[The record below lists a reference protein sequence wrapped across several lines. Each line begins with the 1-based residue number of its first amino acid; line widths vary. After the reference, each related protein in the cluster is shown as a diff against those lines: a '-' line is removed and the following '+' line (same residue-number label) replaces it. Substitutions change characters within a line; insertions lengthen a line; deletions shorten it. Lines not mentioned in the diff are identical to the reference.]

1 MLLSYYFI
9 IFAKN
14 IYTMDEIK
22 YLPTDYF
29 SNKSVIETPWSVD
42 PELIEISGYRPI
54 LRNRVISTEE
64 NSNDITTDPTKE
76 TKSKQETY
84 TKPKQETYTKPVQ
97 ETVQAKTV
105 STQMPQNVVK
115 PKQQI
120 NAQEVVEPKEGKIY
134 TNSQDF
140 VRDMTAAYTKALTAK
155 GISTDYAKMLVAQ
168 DALESNW
175 GKSSLSKDFNFGG
188 IKAVE
193 GTPFVEKETKEHD
206 PKKGMYTTK
215 AKFRKFNSLDDYVNY
230 KINLLNGKRYQAF
243 TGDPSQFYHRVK
255 AGGYATDP
263 KYVEKLMKIYNNPIF
278 SAKQGGSLP
287 SRIDVLV
294 EKFNKQFNK

>member
-1 MLLSYYFI
+1 
-9 IFAKN
+9 
-14 IYTMDEIK
+14 MDEIK
-22 YLPTDYF
+22 YLPIDYS
-29 SNKSVIETPWSVD
+29 SNKNIVETSWSID

-54 LRNRVISTEE
+54 LRNRVVSTKE
-64 NSNDITTDPTKE
+64 NSNDITTDSAQE

-84 TKPKQETYTKPVQ
+84 TKPAQK
-97 ETVQAKTV
+97 TVRAKTV
-105 STQMPQNVVK
+105 STQMSHNDIK

-120 NAQEVVEPKEGKIY
+120 SIQEAAELKEGKIY
-134 TNSQDF
+134 TNPQDF

-206 PKKGMYTTK
+206 SEKGMYTTK
-215 AKFRKFNSLDDYVNY
+215 AKFRKFNSLDDYANY

-243 TGDPSQFYHRVK
+243 IGDPSQFYDRVK

-263 KYVEKLMKIYNNPIF
+263 NYVEKLTKIYNSPIF
-278 SAKQGGSLP
+278 SAKQGGNIP
-287 SRIDVLV
+287 SRIDILF

>member
-1 MLLSYYFI
+1 
-9 IFAKN
+9 
-14 IYTMDEIK
+14 MDEIK
-22 YLPTDYF
+22 YLPIDYS
-29 SNKSVIETPWSVD
+29 SNKSIVETSWSLD

-54 LRNRVISTEE
+54 LRNRVVSTKE
-64 NSNDITTDPTKE
+64 NSNDITTD
-76 TKSKQETY
+76 SAQE

-105 STQMPQNVVK
+105 STQMSQNDVK
-115 PKQQI
+115 SKQQI
-120 NAQEVVEPKEGKIY
+120 STQKVAESKEGKIY
-134 TNSQDF
+134 TNPQDF

-206 PKKGMYTTK
+206 SKKGMYTTK
-215 AKFRKFNSLDDYVNY
+215 AKFRKFNSLDDYANY

-243 TGDPSQFYHRVK
+243 IGDPSQFYDRVK

-263 KYVEKLMKIYNNPIF
+263 NYVEKLTKIYNNPIF
-278 SAKQGGSLP
+278 SAKQGGNIP
-287 SRIDVLV
+287 SRIDILV
-294 EKFNKQFNK
+294 EKFHRQFNN

>member
-1 MLLSYYFI
+1 
-9 IFAKN
+9 
-14 IYTMDEIK
+14 MDEIK
-22 YLPTDYF
+22 YLPIDYS
-29 SNKSVIETPWSVD
+29 SNKNIVETSWSID
-42 PELIEISGYRPI
+42 PELIKISGYRPI
-54 LRNRVISTEE
+54 LRNRVVSTKES
-64 NSNDITTDPTKE
+64 SNDITTDSAQE

-84 TKPKQETYTKPVQ
+84 TKPAQK
-97 ETVQAKTV
+97 TVRAKTV
-105 STQMPQNVVK
+105 STQMSQNDVK

-120 NAQEVVEPKEGKIY
+120 STQKVAESKEGKIY
-134 TNSQDF
+134 TNPQDF
-140 VRDMTAAYTKALTAK
+140 VRDMTTAYTKALTAK

-206 PKKGMYTTK
+206 SEKGMYTTK
-215 AKFRKFNSLDDYVNY
+215 AKFRKFNSLDDYANY

-243 TGDPSQFYHRVK
+243 IGDPSQFYDRVK

-263 KYVEKLMKIYNNPIF
+263 NYVEKLTKIYNNPIF
-278 SAKQGGSLP
+278 SAKQGGNIP
-287 SRIDVLV
+287 SRIDILI
-294 EKFNKQFNK
+294 EKFNRQFNK

>member
-9 IFAKN
+9 IFVKN
-14 IYTMDEIK
+14 MYTMNKIK
-22 YLPTDYF
+22 YLPTDYS
-29 SNKSVIETPWSVD
+29 SNKDVIKTSWSID

-54 LRNRVISTEE
+54 FRNRVVSTKE
-64 NSNDITTDPTKE
+64 NSNDITTDSAQE

-84 TKPKQETYTKPVQ
+84 TKPAQK
-97 ETVQAKTV
+97 TVRAKTV
-105 STQMPQNVVK
+105 STQMSQNDVK
-115 PKQQI
+115 SKQQI
-120 NAQEVVEPKEGKIY
+120 STQEVAESKEGKIY
-134 TNSQDF
+134 TNPQDF

-206 PKKGMYTTK
+206 SEKGMYTTK
-215 AKFRKFNSLDDYVNY
+215 AKFRKFNSLEDYANY

-243 TGDPSQFYHRVK
+243 IGDPSQFYDRVK

-263 KYVEKLMKIYNNPIF
+263 NYVEKLTKIYNNPIF
-278 SAKQGGSLP
+278 SAKQGGNIP
-287 SRIDVLV
+287 SRIDILI
-294 EKFNKQFNK
+294 EKFNRQFNK

>member
-1 MLLSYYFI
+1 
-9 IFAKN
+9 
-14 IYTMDEIK
+14 MDEIK
-22 YLPTDYF
+22 YLPIDYS
-29 SNKSVIETPWSVD
+29 SNKSIVETSWSLD

-54 LRNRVISTEE
+54 LRNRVVSTKES
-64 NSNDITTDPTKE
+64 SNDITTDSAQE

-84 TKPKQETYTKPVQ
+84 TKPAQK
-97 ETVQAKTV
+97 TVQAKTV
-105 STQMPQNVVK
+105 STQMSQNDIK
-115 PKQQI
+115 SKQQI
-120 NAQEVVEPKEGKIY
+120 STQEVAESKEGKIY
-134 TNSQDF
+134 TNPQDF

-206 PKKGMYTTK
+206 SEKGMYTTK
-215 AKFRKFNSLDDYVNY
+215 AKFRKFNSLDDYANY

-243 TGDPSQFYHRVK
+243 IGDPSQFYDRVK

-263 KYVEKLMKIYNNPIF
+263 NYVEKLTKIYNNPIF
-278 SAKQGGSLP
+278 SAKQGGNIP
-287 SRIDVLV
+287 SRIDILI
-294 EKFNKQFNK
+294 EKFNRQFNK

>member
-29 SNKSVIETPWSVD
+29 SNKNIIETSWSVD

-84 TKPKQETYTKPVQ
+84 TKPKQET
-97 ETVQAKTV
+97 VQAKTV
-105 STQMPQNVVK
+105 STQMSHNDIK

-120 NAQEVVEPKEGKIY
+120 SAQEVAELKEGKIY
-134 TNSQDF
+134 TNPQDF
-140 VRDMTAAYTKALTAK
+140 VKDMTAAYTKALTAK

-193 GTPFVEKETKEHD
+193 GTPFVEKETKEND
-206 PKKGMYTTK
+206 SKKGMYTTK